1 MLFGVV
7 VGCLASILAI
17 IFVESFTFLYQ
28 AIIGKAVEGANSG
41 DFNIWLLILPVVGGL
56 IVGALLHSKKE
67 TKLFTLADLIGRT
80 QSQKPMLSW
89 LETLRNALASI
100 LSIAFG
106 ASVGP
111 YAPIANMGG
120 NIGALISRFG
130 RAEVS
135 LGVGCGVAA
144 AISTAFSAPIAGII
158 FAHEVIL
165 RHYSLRAFAPIT
177 VASSVGFF
185 ISNYL
190 FHRPPLLEV
199 HGSRSIFAP
208 EILGFVLVGIV
219 GALVAV
225 AFMRSILFFLEL
237 AKRLS
242 LPDFLKP
249 AFAGLGIG
257 LMAQWIP
264 EILGV
269 GTAVQKAALI
279 GQQWDVVQLLIILVA
294 KILATSLCIGFGFAG
309 GVFSPSLL
317 VGILLGAALGHVAGW
332 VYGDMSS
339 GPVFYAVCGMVA
351 VTSPIIGAPLTTILI
366 VFELTRDYE
375 LTTAAM
381 VSVVFSNVVAYRLFG
396 RSLFDF
402 QLKDQ
407 GLDLSMGRDQVVLQ
421 QTGIQE
427 FVQTDFVN
435 FSPESSVNEAHDRM
449 MDNQITE
456 GYVVD
461 DLGKLVGKLDLH
473 GIIVQLEAGQTEL
486 PVAAAM
492 NTVDLCFEQSDSVW
506 GAMQKIR
513 DINVESIPI
522 VDQRGYFIGIIRPSS
537 IVDAYLR
544 IMQSLRAEEHA
555 AN

>member
-1 MLFGVV
+1 MMFGVV

-17 IFVESFTFLYQ
+17 IFVDSFKFLYQ
-28 AIIGKAVEGANSG
+28 SIIGTVVQNSG
-41 DFNIWLLILPVVGGL
+41 SDLFNLWLLLLPAIGGL
-56 IVGALLHSKKE
+56 IVGGLLYSKKE
-67 TKLFTLADLIGRT
+67 SKLFTLADLIGRT
-80 QSQKPMLSW
+80 QGQKPMLSW
-89 LETLRNALASI
+89 WETLRNALASI
-100 LSIAFG
+100 MSLSFG

-130 RAEVS
+130 RADVS

-144 AISTAFSAPIAGII
+144 AISTAFNAPIAGII

-190 FHRPPLLEV
+190 FERPPLLEV
-199 HGSRSIFAP
+199 HASRSIFAP
-208 EILGFVLVGIV
+208 EILGFVLVGII
-219 GALVAV
+219 GAIVAV
-225 AFMRSILFFLEL
+225 MFMRSILYFMNV
-237 AKRLS
+237 ARRVS
-242 LPDFLKP
+242 IPDFLKP

-269 GTAVQKAALI
+269 GTEVQKAALI
-279 GQQWDVVQLLIILVA
+279 GQQWDVAELLIILVA

-317 VGILLGAALGHVAGW
+317 VGILLGAALGHVAAL
-332 VYGDMSS
+332 VYGEMSS

-396 RSLFDF
+396 RSLFDV
-402 QLKDQ
+402 QLNQQ
-407 GLDLSMGRDQVVLQ
+407 GMDLSMGRDQVVLQ

-435 FSPESSVNEAHDRM
+435 FSPENSIQKAHASM
-449 MDNQITE
+449 MDIQITE

-473 GIIVQLEAGQTEL
+473 AIIVLLEAGETSL
-486 PVAAAM
+486 SVADAM
-492 NTVDLCFEQSDSVW
+492 KPIDICFQQSDSVW
-506 GAMQKIR
+506 SAMQKIR

-544 IMQSLRAEEHA
+544 IVQSLRAEEHA

>member
-1 MLFGVV
+1 MFG
-7 VGCLASILAI
+7 
-17 IFVESFTFLYQ
+17 TFG
-28 AIIGKAVEGANSG
+28 ISVP
-41 DFNIWLLILPVVGGL
+41 NIY
-56 IVGALLHSKKE
+56 
-67 TKLFTLADLIGRT
+67 KL
-80 QSQKPMLSW
+80 
-89 LETLRNALASI
+89 
-100 LSIAFG
+100 
-106 ASVGP
+106 SV
-111 YAPIANMGG
+111 
-120 NIGALISRFG
+120 
-130 RAEVS
+130 
-135 LGVGCGVAA
+135 
-144 AISTAFSAPIAGII
+144 
-158 FAHEVIL
+158 AHLV
-165 RHYSLRAFAPIT
+165 HTS
-177 VASSVGFF
+177 FF

-190 FHRPPLLEV
+190 FDRPPLLEV
-199 HGSRSIFAP
+199 HASRSIFAP
-208 EILGFVLVGIV
+208 EILGFVLVGII

-225 AFMRSILFFLEL
+225 IFMRSILYFTTL
-237 AKRLS
+237 ARS
-242 LPDFLKP
+242 TSIPDFLKP
-249 AFAGLGIG
+249 ALAGLGIG

-269 GTAVQKAALI
+269 GTAVQKAALM
-279 GQQWDVVQLLIILVA
+279 GQQWDVAQLLIILVA
-294 KILATSLCIGFGFAG
+294 KIVATSLCIGFGFAG

-317 VGILLGAALGHVAGW
+317 VGILLGAALGHVAAW

-396 RSLFDF
+396 RSLFDV
-402 QLKDQ
+402 QLNKQ

-435 FSPESSVNEAHDRM
+435 FSPETSVQVVHKQM
-449 MDNQITE
+449 MDTEITE

-473 GIIVQLEAGQTEL
+473 ALITLLEAGQNQL
-486 PVAAAM
+486 SVSDAMRPV
-492 NTVDLCFEQSDSVW
+492 DISFEQSDTVW

-544 IMQSLRAEEHA
+544 IVQSLRAEEHS